1 MPLLP
6 REIDILPEEIFS
18 LASDAF
24 PWGVAHVRSRQEK
37 VLARHLADHGIAFYL
52 PLTEARRTSGGRTLT
67 SHLPLFHGY
76 VFHRATLAQRD
87 LLWRSNVVA
96 NLIDVD
102 DQQELA
108 AELAQLRQLQLAGAS
123 LKTYHEL
130 VPGQPV
136 RIESGPFAGYQGV
149 VVRGKARDR
158 LIVSISLLR
167 QSVAVELDREVL
179 RRVR

>member
-6 REIDILPEEIFS
+6 REIDILPADLFT
-18 LASDAF
+18 LAAGDF

-37 VLARHLADHGIAFYL
+37 VLARHLAESGVPFYL
-52 PLTEARRTSGGRTLT
+52 PLTETKRRSGGRTLT
-67 SHLPLFHGY
+67 SHLPLFPGY
-76 VFHRATLAQRD
+76 VFHRAPTTQRD

-96 NLIDVD
+96 NLIDVA
-102 DQQELA
+102 DQHELG

-130 VPGQPV
+130 APGQPV
-136 RIESGPFAGYQGV
+136 HIESGPFAGYHGV
-149 VVRGKARDR
+149 VVRGKGHDR
-158 LIVSISLLR
+158 LIVQISLLR
-167 QSVAVELDREVL
+167 QAVSVEFDREVL